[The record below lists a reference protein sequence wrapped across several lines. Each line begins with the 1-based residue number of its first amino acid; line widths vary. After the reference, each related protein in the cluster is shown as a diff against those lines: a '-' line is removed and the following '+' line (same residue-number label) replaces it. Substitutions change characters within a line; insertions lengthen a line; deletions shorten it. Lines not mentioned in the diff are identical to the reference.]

1 LVALAPRVPFIGPK
15 GAFKSDAAKWKGINT
30 ANIPYVEYDGQIP
43 PQRQPMDTGAA
54 AGALQE
60 ALNAA
65 DDMKSIMGLYD
76 ASLGARSNETS
87 GKAILARQR
96 EGDVSTF
103 HFQDNMARAIR
114 HTGRILID
122 LIPKVY
128 NHERV
133 IRVLGEDGT
142 PKTVPLKQPVQEPVM
157 DQDGK
162 PVVDQATGQQAM
174 QERIYDLAAGKY
186 DLTVTTGPSFT
197 TRREE
202 AANQMMMLVQSF
214 PAVAPLIGDLIAK
227 NLDWPG
233 SDEIAE
239 RIKAAN
245 PAADGIPPQVQQQ
258 MQQLQEELQKLQQ
271 ENQSLKLANANKQGE
286 LEISQFEAQTDRLR
300 LQADAMMPQAEP
312 HQEPSAPTAEP
323 EQEHS
328 LMHLPMPAPMPPP
341 PDPALAQALQSLAE
355 SQMMTAQA
363 LSNLAQG
370 QAENRAMA
378 QTILARRQSSLVQ

>member
-1 LVALAPRVPFIGPK
+1 
-15 GAFKSDAAKWKGINT
+15 
-30 ANIPYVEYDGQIP
+30 
-43 PQRQPMDTGAA
+43 
-54 AGALQE
+54 
-60 ALNAA
+60 
-65 DDMKSIMGLYD
+65 
-76 ASLGARSNETS
+76 
-87 GKAILARQR
+87 
-96 EGDVSTF
+96 
-103 HFQDNMARAIR
+103 MARAIR

-128 NHERV
+128 NHERI

-142 PKTVPLKQPVQEPVM
+142 PKAVPLKQPVQEPVM

-162 PVVDQATGQQAM
+162 PVVDPATGQQAT

-214 PAVAPLIGDLIAK
+214 PAAAPLIGDLIAK

-258 MQQLQEELQKLQQ
+258 MQKMQEQLQKLEQ
-271 ENQSLKLANANKQGE
+271 ENQSLKLANNNKQGE
-286 LEISQFEAQTDRLR
+286 LEVSQFEAETHRMQ
-300 LQADAMMPQAEP
+300 LQADVLMPQAEP
-312 HQEPSAPTAEP
+312 PQQAAPSPEP

-341 PDPALAQALQSLAE
+341 PDPALAQALQSLAD
-355 SQMMTAQA
+355 SQAMTAQA
-363 LSNLAQG
+363 LGALVQG
-370 QAENRAMA
+370 QQENRAMA
-378 QTILARRQSSLVQ
+378 QSIMARRQSSLVQ